1 VNSNGA
7 SSLRA
12 LVLAPNGRDAPL
24 SVMLLKEAG
33 FAADICKDL
42 GKLNEELRNGAGLAI
57 IADEALQNAE
67 MRPLVTFLE
76 EQPAWSDIPIILLT
90 HRGGGPER
98 NPAALRLAAILGN
111 VSFLERPFHPTTL
124 TTMVRA
130 AARGR
135 RRQYDARARLEEIS
149 EREQQLQTALTAGRL
164 GSWNLDVKSMTFHLS
179 ETSRSHFG
187 STAQSELAYD
197 RLIESVQPD
206 DRPRMNAALDL
217 ALMNGDDYVVEF
229 RHIRPGGV
237 LHWVD
242 VRARSLKDSSGHV
255 ACLVGVS
262 SDISDRKHAE
272 LERER
277 LLSDLA
283 FERTALSN
291 LTRTLEQRVVE
302 RTGELMDEVAAREK
316 AQEQLLQAQKMESV
330 GQLTGGIA
338 HDFNNL
344 LMAVMGN
351 LEILRKRLPDDPGIR
366 RLIDGAR
373 QGAQRGASLTQRM
386 LAFARQQDL
395 RTTSADL
402 GTLVRGMQ
410 ELLRRSLG
418 PNNDLRLHIEPRLPP
433 AEVDAHQVELAI
445 LNLAINARDAMPDGG
460 VIELRVDQKQAA
472 DDGRLRTG
480 TYLRIQVADTGV
492 GMDQATLRK
501 AIEPFFSTKPLG
513 KGTGLGLSMTHGLAV
528 QLGGLLELDSEVGK
542 GTTATL
548 WLPQAIKPAADIE
561 VIAGPASFTRPAT
574 ILVVDDDPLIA
585 TSTVDMLEDLGHTVI
600 GVNSGA
606 QALQIIN
613 DGKRLD
619 LLMTDQAMPGMTGI
633 QLADLVHQI
642 RPDLPV
648 LLATGYTDLPAGKL
662 VNLPR
667 LSKPYQQVQLQVEI
681 EKLLGLGP
689 DATYRAGA

>member
-7 SSLRA
+7 LSLRV

-24 SVMLLKEAG
+24 TVMLLREAG
-33 FAADICKDL
+33 FAAHICAHL
-42 GKLNEELRNGAGLAI
+42 GNLNDELRNGAGLAI
-57 IADEALQNAE
+57 VADEALQNAE
-67 MRPLVTFLE
+67 LRPLIAFLE
-76 EQPAWSDIPIILLT
+76 AQPPWSDIPIILLT

-98 NPAALRLAAILGN
+98 NPAALRLAAVLGN

-124 TTMVRA
+124 TSMVRA
-130 AARGR
+130 AARAR

-149 EREQQLQTALTAGRL
+149 EREQQLHTALTAGRL
-164 GSWNLDVKSMTFHLS
+164 GSWNLDANSMTFHLS

-187 STAQSELAYD
+187 STAEAELSYD
-197 RLIESVQPD
+197 RLMNSVHPA
-206 DRPRMNAALDL
+206 DRPRMSAALDL
-217 ALMNGDDYVVEF
+217 ALNSGRDYVMEF
-229 RHIRPGGV
+229 RNIRPGGV

-242 VRARSLKDSSGHV
+242 VRARALKDAAGRVVS
-255 ACLVGVS
+255 LVGVS
-262 SDISDRKHAE
+262 SDISDRKHSE

-283 FERTALSN
+283 YERTALSN
-291 LTRTLEQRVVE
+291 LTRTLEQRVAE
-302 RTGELMDEVAAREK
+302 RTGELMAEVAAREK

-351 LEILRKRLPDDPGIR
+351 LEILRKRLPNDPNIR
-366 RLIDGAR
+366 RLIEGAQ

-402 GTLVRGMQ
+402 ETLVRGMQ

-418 PNNDLRLHIEPRLPP
+418 PDNVLRMHIEPHLPP

-460 VIELRVDQKQAA
+460 VIEVRVDQRRVAN
-472 DDGRLRTG
+472 DLERLRAG
-480 TYLRIQVADTGV
+480 AYLRIQISDTGI
-492 GMDQATLRK
+492 GMDQATLGK

-528 QLGGLLELDSEVGK
+528 QLGGLLELASEVGK

-548 WLPQAIKPAADIE
+548 WLPQAVKPASE
-561 VIAGPASFTRPAT
+561 VEPAAAPPSFSRTAT

-585 TSTVDMLEDLGHTVI
+585 MSTVDMLEDLGHTVI

-606 QALQIIN
+606 QALEIIN
-613 DGKRLD
+613 GGKRLD

-633 QLADLVHQI
+633 QLAEIVRQK

-648 LLATGYTDLPAGKL
+648 LLATGYTDLPTGKL

-667 LSKPYQQVQLQVEI
+667 LSKPYQQAQLQAQI
-681 EKLLGLGP
+681 ERLLSP
-689 DATYRAGA
+689 A

>member
-1 VNSNGA
+1 
-7 SSLRA
+7 
-12 LVLAPNGRDAPL
+12 
-24 SVMLLKEAG
+24 
-33 FAADICKDL
+33 
-42 GKLNEELRNGAGLAI
+42 
-57 IADEALQNAE
+57 
-67 MRPLVTFLE
+67 
-76 EQPAWSDIPIILLT
+76 
-90 HRGGGPER
+90 
-98 NPAALRLAAILGN
+98 
-111 VSFLERPFHPTTL
+111 
-124 TTMVRA
+124 
-130 AARGR
+130 
-135 RRQYDARARLEEIS
+135 
-149 EREQQLQTALTAGRL
+149 
-164 GSWNLDVKSMTFHLS
+164 
-179 ETSRSHFG
+179 
-187 STAQSELAYD
+187 
-197 RLIESVQPD
+197 
-206 DRPRMNAALDL
+206 
-217 ALMNGDDYVVEF
+217 
-229 RHIRPGGV
+229 
-237 LHWVD
+237 
-242 VRARSLKDSSGHV
+242 
-255 ACLVGVS
+255 
-262 SDISDRKHAE
+262 

-302 RTGELMDEVAAREK
+302 RTGELMAEVAAREK

-330 GQLTGGIA
+330 GKLTGGIA

-351 LEILRKRLPDDPGIR
+351 LEILRKRLPDDPSIR

-395 RTTSADL
+395 RTASADL
-402 GTLVRGMQ
+402 GTLVSGMQ

-418 PNNDLRLHIEPRLPP
+418 PNYELHLHIEPHLPP

-460 VIELRVDQKQAA
+460 VIELRVDQKQVTK
-472 DDGRLRTG
+472 DLERLGPG

-492 GMDQATLRK
+492 GMDQATLSK

-548 WLPQAIKPAADIE
+548 WLPQAIKPPCEVEAA
-561 VIAGPASFTRPAT
+561 AGPASFTRTAT

-606 QALQIIN
+606 QALEIIN
-613 DGKRLD
+613 EGKSLD

-633 QLADLVHQI
+633 QLAEIVHQV

-662 VNLPR
+662 VSLPR
-667 LSKPYQQVQLQVEI
+667 LSKPYQQAQLQAEI
-681 EKLLGLGP
+681 EKLLSL
-689 DATYRAGA
+689 A